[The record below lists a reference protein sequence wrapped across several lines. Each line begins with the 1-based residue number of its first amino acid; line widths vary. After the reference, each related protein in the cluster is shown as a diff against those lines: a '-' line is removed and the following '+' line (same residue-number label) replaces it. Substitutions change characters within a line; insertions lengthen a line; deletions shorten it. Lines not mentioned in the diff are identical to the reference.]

1 MLSKED
7 AISQK
12 RAGDALNKAGVVAVP
27 PLLEW
32 LRKPQSE
39 SATVAALRTLE
50 EITIK
55 DGCQSASPE
64 VISMAVT
71 MLTDSS
77 AIEVRRQ
84 AAIVLGRCGRLS
96 ESLAETAVGAL
107 TEALSDR
114 GIREDALWALGNLN
128 VHDSVT
134 PGLAQSAR
142 AVPAVQEL
150 LQRSIES
157 EPMDRKMARAAMITL
172 GQLGP
177 SARSAVP
184 LIFKLFNDRDPV
196 MRSGAIEAL
205 GGIGEP
211 SAVPLLA
218 EALNDRAMQMRELA
232 ARTIGYIFLA
242 PNGRESVSETVPIL
256 LEHLRDEPTVREAI
270 VLALAR
276 SGSIAAV
283 RPVMEAI
290 RDPDPQVRMS
300 AASGLAMLAKDPG
313 DVSTKDDALK
323 ALVQALNDSDSNV
336 VVWTASALRA
346 FGPAATTALP
356 SLRRALGRLN
366 GDAADAIK
374 AAIELIETT
383 R

>member
-1 MLSKED
+1 
-7 AISQK
+7 
-12 RAGDALNKAGVVAVP
+12 
-27 PLLEW
+27 
-32 LRKPQSE
+32 
-39 SATVAALRTLE
+39 
-50 EITIK
+50 
-55 DGCQSASPE
+55 
-64 VISMAVT
+64 
-71 MLTDSS
+71 
-77 AIEVRRQ
+77 
-84 AAIVLGRCGRLS
+84 
-96 ESLAETAVGAL
+96 
-107 TEALSDR
+107 
-114 GIREDALWALGNLN
+114 LGNLN

-283 RPVMEAI
+283 RPVIEAI